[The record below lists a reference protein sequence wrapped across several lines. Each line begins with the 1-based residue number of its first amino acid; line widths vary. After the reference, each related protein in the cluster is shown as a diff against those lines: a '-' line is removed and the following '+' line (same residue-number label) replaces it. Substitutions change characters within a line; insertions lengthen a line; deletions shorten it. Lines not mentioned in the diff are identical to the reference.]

1 MENISLSGD
10 KNKVVPLMCYMRKL
24 KDRLYNENGILMN
37 RWKQIKNSTR
47 KMEIGK

>member
-1 MENISLSGD
+1 
-10 KNKVVPLMCYMRKL
+10 MRKL